1 MEKLELNF
9 LIAFTNE
16 DIKIKNIDSEKKNKR
31 IKQKIIQYY
40 IILIIYGLCM

>member
-16 DIKIKNIDSEKKNKR
+16 DIKIKNIDSEKKIKELNK
-31 IKQKIIQYY
+31 KSSNIISY
-40 IILIIYGLCM
+40 